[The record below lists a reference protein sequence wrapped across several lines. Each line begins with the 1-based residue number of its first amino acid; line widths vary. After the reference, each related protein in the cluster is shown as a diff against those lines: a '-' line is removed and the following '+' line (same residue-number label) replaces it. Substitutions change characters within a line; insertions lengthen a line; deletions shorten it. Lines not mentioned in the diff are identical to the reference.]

1 MKKEFLYV
9 LVIVVS
15 FVAVAFLF
23 NDSRRLLSDMPA
35 IPNNQNNNQSQTDV
49 IDEGGEDTV
58 SDISTELNITINGTR
73 FTATLENNDTAKELV
88 SRLPL
93 DLTMNELNSNE
104 KYYYFDEALPSNSSR
119 VENIEAGDIMLYGD
133 DCLVIFYES
142 FSTSYSYTRIGKI
155 DNVDSLKS
163 AVGTGETL
171 VSITK

>member
-1 MKKEFLYV
+1 MKKEVVYI
-9 LVIVVS
+9 LVIIVS
-15 FVAVAFLF
+15 FLTVVFLF
-23 NDSRRLLSDMPA
+23 NDSRKLLSDMPV
-35 IPNNQNNNQSQTDV
+35 IQNNQNDNQSQTDV

-58 SDISTELNITINGTR
+58 NNISTKLNITINGAN
-73 FTATLENNDTAKELV
+73 FTATLENNDTVKELV

-119 VENIEAGDIMLYGD
+119 VENIEAGDIRLYGD
-133 DCLVIFYES
+133 NCLVIFYES

-155 DNVDSLKS
+155 YNVDSLKS
-163 AVGTGETL
+163 AVGTGNVL

>member
-1 MKKEFLYV
+1 MKKEVVYI
-9 LVIVVS
+9 LVIIVS
-15 FVAVAFLF
+15 FLTVVFLF
-23 NDSRRLLSDMPA
+23 NDSRKLLSDMPV
-35 IPNNQNNNQSQTDV
+35 IQNNQNDNQSQTDV

-58 SDISTELNITINGTR
+58 NNISTKLNITINGAN
-73 FTATLENNDTAKELV
+73 FTATLENNDTVKELV

-119 VENIEAGDIMLYGD
+119 VENIEAGDIRLYGD
-133 DCLVIFYES
+133 NCLVIFYES

-163 AVGTGETL
+163 AVGTGNVL